1 MDYDDDCLDVSEFG
15 EEEMEYLERTWITR
29 SDEDEDE

>member
-15 EEEMEYLERTWITR
+15 EEEMEYLERTWITG
-29 SDEDEDE
+29 DEDEDE